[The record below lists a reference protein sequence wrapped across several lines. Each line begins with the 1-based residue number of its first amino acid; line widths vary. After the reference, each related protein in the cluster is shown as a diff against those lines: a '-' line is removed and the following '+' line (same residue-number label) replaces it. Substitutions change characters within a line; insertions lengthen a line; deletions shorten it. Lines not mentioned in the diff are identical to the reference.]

1 MAAQVTVAKVI
12 AHHAREGQMRSVEIA
27 QAQVVKAFVV
37 IAGKP

>member
-12 AHHAREGQMRSVEIA
+12 AHHAGQGQMRSVEIA
-27 QAQVVKAFVV
+27 QAEIVEALVV